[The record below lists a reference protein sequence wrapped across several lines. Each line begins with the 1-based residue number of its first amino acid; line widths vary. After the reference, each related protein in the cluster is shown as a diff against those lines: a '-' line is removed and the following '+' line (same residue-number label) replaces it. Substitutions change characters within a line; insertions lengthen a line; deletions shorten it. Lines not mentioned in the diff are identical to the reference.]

1 MVAAGTW
8 NWPSETVN
16 TFQFWESVGLRVFRR
31 RKIRCNFP
39 RLSAKRCGVVHHTQ
53 HCQVKLYKGGEN
65 FYSPTQRKPRCVGH
79 RALDPDASRPQTA
92 HSSLVIVQRKSKRC
106 KLRRLDISNQTRSH
120 LHSFFFPLSSSGVRS
135 PFSAPSVQVTYSG
148 KSLITPMNTS
158 NMLRTWTIL
167 LLTVALL
174 AAPLFAAPMSKEDRE
189 HLLVHFEMTTQMVA
203 EQVRGLSP
211 AQLEYKA
218 SPDRWS
224 IREVVSHL
232 AVAEPDYWRDIQKA
246 LKAAPDMKDKK
257 SMATDADILWYGI
270 DRVVHTKT
278 GGGHEKV
285 DTYKDMGEAL
295 GKFQALRATMIDY
308 LKTTD
313 DDMRAHSFGDK
324 EVIDCWQW
332 MLEIST
338 HAERHIQQIRE
349 IKNEANFP
357 KK

>member
-1 MVAAGTW
+1 MLRKNTHRGLPLLVLTL
-8 NWPSETVN
+8 TVC
-16 TFQFWESVGLRVFRR
+16 L
-31 RKIRCNFP
+31 
-39 RLSAKRCGVVHHTQ
+39 
-53 HCQVKLYKGGEN
+53 
-65 FYSPTQRKPRCVGH
+65 
-79 RALDPDASRPQTA
+79 
-92 HSSLVIVQRKSKRC
+92 
-106 KLRRLDISNQTRSH
+106 
-120 LHSFFFPLSSSGVRS
+120 
-135 PFSAPSVQVTYSG
+135 FSAPLS
-148 KSLITPMNTS
+148 
-158 NMLRTWTIL
+158 
-167 LLTVALL
+167 
-174 AAPLFAAPMSKEDRE
+174 AAPMTDRDRE
-189 HLLVHFEMTTQMVA
+189 HLMVHFEMTTQMVG
-203 EQVRGLSP
+203 ELVRGLSP

-232 AVAEPDYWRDIQKA
+232 AVAEPDYWREIQKA
-246 LKAAPDMKDKK
+246 LKAAPDMATKK
-257 SMATDADILWYGI
+257 SSATDADIMWYGI

-295 GKFQALRATMIDY
+295 GKFQALRATMIQY
-308 LKTTD
+308 IKTTN
-313 DDMRAHSFGDK
+313 DDMRAHSFGEGGP